1 MNLWQRLTHN
11 VRRMFSE
18 KDPLY
23 LTRLEGETSSE
34 LDTLG
39 AIRALS
45 EVVRNQPDG
54 VETYLALGNLYRTR
68 GDYERAIQVR
78 RNIIVRQSLPDNTR
92 AMAYYEL
99 GHDYKRSGFLDR
111 ALKAFTEAKKLGA
124 PADAIGLEI
133 ARVHAVSGNF
143 EEAAIAF
150 GHLGYHVAE
159 AHYRTKMGEEFLAKN
174 SPSYAMSCFKKA
186 IKVYPASVEAWLAKI
201 CLAAQNG
208 SWREA
213 SSTFKSSFKKID
225 EDVRFLLLEGLLQKA
240 DGPLPDGMDR
250 EKWYEKFCNVITKG
264 MEPFETEFLQHYYGG
279 LFLMRAKRVEEA
291 ANWFEKALIVEPDFW
306 GARLELLGLNL
317 RQEDVSPS
325 FRNQVEH
332 FLMQSRNAKK
342 FICKKCGLHRD
353 TMFFLC
359 PRCLSWHS
367 ARFRI
372 HIKE

>member
-1 MNLWQRLTHN
+1 M
-11 VRRMFSE
+11 RRMFSE

-111 ALKAFTEAKKLGA
+111 ALRAFNEAKKLGA

-150 GHLGYHVAE
+150 GRLGYYVAE

-208 SWREA
+208 SWRDA
-213 SSTFKSSFKKID
+213 AGTFKSSFKKID
-225 EDVRFLLLEGLLQKA
+225 GDVRFLLLEGLLQKA
-240 DGPLPDGMDR
+240 DGPLPEGMDR
-250 EKWYEKFCNVITKG
+250 EKWYEKFCSVVTKG
-264 MEPFETEFLQHYYGG
+264 MEPLETEFLQHYYGG
-279 LFLMRAKRVEEA
+279 LFLMRAKRIEEA

-306 GARLELLGLNL
+306 GARLELLGLSL
-317 RQEDVSPS
+317 GQEDVSPS
-325 FRNQVEH
+325 FRDQVEH
-332 FLMQSRNAKK
+332 FLVQSRNAKR
-342 FICKKCGLHRD
+342 FICQKCGLHRD
-353 TMFFLC
+353 TLFFLC